1 MYFGENLLF
10 MKVIFF
16 GYIFLVSFLGY
27 SQTNKVLPV
36 DESFKQ
42 FLSCRD
48 FTISSNEKEA
58 YFTIQNLNETKG
70 AIVKAEKVKDEWK
83 NFEIVSFSGKHRDI
97 EPFLTPDN
105 LRLYFSSNRPK
116 NNTTEEGDYDI
127 WFVERTSINSAWSK
141 PKNVGSP
148 INTKYNEFYP
158 SLSKNGNLYYTSDQ
172 FTAISKDD
180 ILLSKWNG
188 TTYEQ
193 PIQLNENINSK
204 GYEFNAFIS
213 PDEDFI
219 LYTVY
224 GAKDGLGSGDLY
236 ISFKDENGE
245 FLKRKNLGNQINS
258 SRMEYS
264 PFYDKVSENLYFTSK
279 RDETKNKKATNLSE
293 FNELAK
299 SYINGLS
306 RIYKIKIDIKELKR
320 N

>member
-27 SQTNKVLPV
+27 GQTNKVLPV

-48 FTISSNEKEA
+48 LTISSNEKEA

-70 AIVKAEKVKDEWK
+70 AIVKAERVKDEWK
-83 NFEIVSFSGKHRDI
+83 NFKIVSFSGKHRDI

-188 TTYEQ
+188 TNYEH
-193 PIQLNENINSK
+193 PIQLSENINSK

-236 ISFKDENGE
+236 ISFKGENGE

-264 PFYDKVSENLYFTSK
+264 PFYDMVSENLYFTSK